1 MRSGAHDTEP
11 RVFGRGTAQAYSC
24 GPFRLH
30 NLFSS
35 KGCGFGRGALQP
47 LEHARFLDVATEE
60 PIVAGVAG
68 RYATALFDLAV
79 EQNKVSEVEQDLVKF
94 QQLYDM
100 SPDLQRLVKSPVIA
114 AEDQV
119 RALGSVL
126 SKAAVSDLTKNFFNV
141 VSRNRRLFSAP
152 EMARA
157 FQALAAK
164 SRGEVTAQVSSAH
177 PLTDAQAAELKAV
190 LKATVGKDV
199 KLATKV
205 DPSLIGG
212 LIVKLG
218 SRMVDSSLKTKLS
231 NLSLSLK
238 GGH

>member
-1 MRSGAHDTEP
+1 
-11 RVFGRGTAQAYSC
+11 
-24 GPFRLH
+24 
-30 NLFSS
+30 
-35 KGCGFGRGALQP
+35 
-47 LEHARFLDVATEE
+47 VATEE

-68 RYATALFDLAV
+68 RYAAALFDLAV
-79 EQNKVSEVEQDLVKF
+79 EQNNVSEVEQDLVKF

-100 SPDLQRLVKSPVIA
+100 SADLQRLVRSPVISS
-114 AEDQV
+114 EDQV
-119 RALGSVL
+119 RALTSVL
-126 SKAAVSDLTKNFFNV
+126 DKAGVGGLAKNFFNLV
-141 VSRNRRLFSAP
+141 ARNRRLFSAP
-152 EMARA
+152 QMVRA
-157 FQALAAK
+157 YQALAAK

-177 PLTDAQAAELKAV
+177 PLTDDQAQALKAA
-190 LKATVGKDV
+190 LKETVGKDV
-199 KLATKV
+199 TLAAKV

>member
-1 MRSGAHDTEP
+1 MRF
-11 RVFGRGTAQAYSC
+11 V
-24 GPFRLH
+24 RLV
-30 NLFSS
+30 LLTF
-35 KGCGFGRGALQP
+35 KDCGFGRGAFQP
-47 LEHARFLDVATEE
+47 LERARFLDVATEE

-68 RYATALFDLAV
+68 RYAAALFDLAV

-100 SPDLQRLVKSPVIA
+100 STDLQRLVRSPVIA
-114 AEDQV
+114 SEDQV
-119 RALGSVL
+119 RALSSVL
-126 SKAAVSDLTKNFFNV
+126 DKAGVGGLARSFFGLV
-141 VSRNRRLFSAP
+141 ARNRRLFSAP
-152 EMARA
+152 AMARA
-157 FQALAAK
+157 YISLAAK
-164 SRGEVTAQVSSAH
+164 ARGEVTAEVTSAH
-177 PLTDAQAAELKAV
+177 PLTEAQAAAIKAQLKE
-190 LKATVGKDV
+190 TVGKDV
-199 KLATKV
+199 TLAAKV

>member
-1 MRSGAHDTEP
+1 M
-11 RVFGRGTAQAYSC
+11 
-24 GPFRLH
+24 
-30 NLFSS
+30 
-35 KGCGFGRGALQP
+35 
-47 LEHARFLDVATEE
+47 ATEE

-126 SKAAVSDLTKNFFNV
+126 SKAAVGDLTKNFFNV

-164 SRGEVTAQVSSAH
+164 SRGEVTAQVASAH
-177 PLTDAQAAELKAV
+177 PLTDAQAEELKAA

-238 GGH
+238 GGI

>member
-1 MRSGAHDTEP
+1 MLQNRGFSVGGRHRP
-11 RVFGRGTAQAYSC
+11 IRVAPSVCTTF
-24 GPFRLH
+24 
-30 NLFSS
+30 FSK

-126 SKAAVSDLTKNFFNV
+126 SAAAVGDLTKNFFNV

-152 EMARA
+152 EMVRA

-164 SRGEVTAQVSSAH
+164 SRGEVTAQVASAH
-177 PLTDAQAAELKAV
+177 PLTDAQAEELTAV

-238 GGH
+238 GGA